1 VAKWRGREHGA
12 TGGLG
17 SASARDGDVVVGAVV
32 VVNAVGDIL
41 ADDGTPVIASSAADD
56 VPGFTDEPFA
66 ANGDEGEGEGRSN
79 TTLALVATNA
89 RCSKLE
95 CHLLA
100 RSANHGLARAIH
112 PSHTRHDG
120 DLVFACATG
129 EVEAQFDRLRVMAT
143 EVTAAAVRDAVAYH
157 RATP

>member
-1 VAKWRGREHGA
+1 MAA
-12 TGGLG
+12 L
-17 SASARDGDVVVGAVV
+17 V
-32 VVNAVGDIL
+32 VVNAVGDVLAGDGSAIVASQAPAGTPAFPEEAPFETPFETPVDSG
-41 ADDGTPVIASSAADD
+41 ADDRT
-56 VPGFTDEPFA
+56 
-66 ANGDEGEGEGRSN
+66 N
-79 TTLALVATNA
+79 TTLAVVATNA

-129 EVEAQFDRLRVMAT
+129 TVDAHLDRSALMVT
-143 EVTAAAVRDAVAYH
+143 DVTAEAVRDAVAYH
-157 RATP
+157 RDLS